1 MKPLVS
7 IFISL
12 VICMTTSL
20 AITASENNSTP
31 IADKQAVL
39 KHQTPTSNRPMKP
52 SSRSLVC
59 IYTQGYLEIE
69 MPINTEYLDVT
80 ISDDNI
86 PVWSGTV
93 TQDEPS
99 ADIPVLYG
107 EHTITCITDG
117 GHIFTG
123 YLSF

>member
-1 MKPLVS
+1 MATPLAV
-7 IFISL
+7 
-12 VICMTTSL
+12 
-20 AITASENNSTP
+20 AASENNSTP
-31 IADKQAVL
+31 KADKQSVL
-39 KHQTPTSNRPMKP
+39 KPQNPTSNRPMKP

-59 IYTQGYLEIE
+59 IYTQGYLKIE

-80 ISDDNI
+80 ISENEI

-107 EHTITCITDG
+107 EHTITCITDD
-117 GHIFTG
+117 GHIFIG